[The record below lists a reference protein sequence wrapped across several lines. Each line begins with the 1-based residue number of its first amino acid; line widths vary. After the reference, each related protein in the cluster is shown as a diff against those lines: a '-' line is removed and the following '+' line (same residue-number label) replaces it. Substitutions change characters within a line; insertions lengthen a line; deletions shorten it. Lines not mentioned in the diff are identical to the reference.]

1 MKAYCTQNTGDC
13 RTCSLSSYGR
23 DCRNNRIEE
32 PTGAKLT
39 EDTFRT
45 YMNAV
50 KVLETADYLAGYQYG
65 LRRCWHGARFGEDE
79 QIERM
84 RARGGDMAAGVVD
97 GLAGIAP
104 RGMRGEGS
112 ANWPTLLWPIAPRGG

>member
-1 MKAYCTQNTGDC
+1 VTKTEHSQYRLSITKTITLNTEKPPMKAYCIQNTGDC

-45 YMNAV
+45 
-50 KVLETADYLAGYQYG
+50 
-65 LRRCWHGARFGEDE
+65 CWHGARFGEDDM
-79 QIERM
+79 IERM

-97 GLAGIAP
+97 GLVGIAP
-104 RGMRGEGS
+104 RGMRGE
-112 ANWPTLLWPIAPRGG
+112 